1 MGKEEVKLLICK
13 WHDLIPKDPETAT
26 KKLLDIINSFN
37 KVAGYKINLQKSVA
51 SMNSSQ
57 LSIANNE
64 QTKKEY
70 RKIIPFPIAS
80 KKKKQE

>member
-1 MGKEEVKLLICK
+1 
-13 WHDLIPKDPETAT
+13 
-26 KKLLDIINSFN
+26 
-37 KVAGYKINLQKSVA
+37 
-51 SMNSSQ
+51 MNSSQ

-80 KKKKQE
+80 KKKNRNKHNKGSERLL